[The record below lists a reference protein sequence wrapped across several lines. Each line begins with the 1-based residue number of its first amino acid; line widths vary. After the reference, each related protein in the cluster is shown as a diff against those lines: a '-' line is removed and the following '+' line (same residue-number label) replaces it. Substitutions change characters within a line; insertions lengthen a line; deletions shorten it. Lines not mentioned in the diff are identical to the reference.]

1 MLIQNNGRMSMKR
14 ITESKLRQ
22 LIREVLLVESL
33 QQVEQTVAKRAA
45 KLMKGWGYVE
55 EKGDLDIPYSTLEQK
70 IINTNIG
77 QISGWDLCGHMI
89 CALVGSYKV
98 PVDIQEDQK
107 KIALLWAYKQT
118 IKTLED
124 WNMLYDLFRRIADY
138 VLETDYGEDTLPVQ
152 QDDLKQKHDVLN
164 LGGYSTNILPNY
176 LRQIFYICSNS
187 DRTDPDHTVIERFFQ
202 WNRFI
207 RNGKKDLNAVS
218 SFAELYVLVK
228 EAKPKYK
235 AWQKEQES
243 KDVEAGKEVL
253 LDNKQWQVIAIHN
266 KGAACQLGK
275 PTDWCTA
282 APGLDYFKHYYEPN
296 DPLFYILDK
305 SDGEMYQF
313 HFGSKQYK
321 DKNDIDLYPSR
332 YLIGDK
338 IINVLD
344 EVVPGKYSI
353 ARAEIQRMMQDI
365 EHRKTAHL
373 NPASGERW

>member
-1 MLIQNNGRMSMKR
+1 MR

-22 LIREVLLVESL
+22 LIREALLVESL

-55 EKGDLDIPYSTLEQK
+55 EKGYLDITYSTLEEK

-89 CALVGSYKV
+89 CALVGHYKV

-118 IKTLED
+118 IETLENE
-124 WNMLYDLFRRIADY
+124 NMLHDLFMRIADY
-138 VLETDYGEDTLPVQ
+138 VLGTNYGEDTLPVQ
-152 QDDLKQKHDVLN
+152 QDDLQQKYAVLSDVI
-164 LGGYSTNILPNY
+164 YTLPNY
-176 LRQIFYICSNS
+176 IRQILDISNNNYS
-187 DRTDPDHTVIERFFQ
+187 AMTPLDRTDIERFFQ

-207 RNGKKDLNAVS
+207 QDGKKDLNDVS
-218 SFAELYVLVK
+218 SFAELSVLVK

-243 KDVEAGKEVL
+243 KDVEAGKEPL
-253 LDNKQWQVIAIHN
+253 LNNKQWQVIAIHN

-282 APGLDYFKHYYEPN
+282 APGLNFFEHYYKPD

-313 HFGSKQYK
+313 HFGTRQHK
-321 DKNDIDLYPSR
+321 DKNDIELYPSR

>member
-1 MLIQNNGRMSMKR
+1 ML
-14 ITESKLRQ
+14 ITESTLRRI
-22 LIREVLLVESL
+22 IREALLVESL

-55 EKGDLDIPYSTLEQK
+55 EQGDLNIPYSTLEQK

-89 CALVGSYKV
+89 CALVGHYKV

-118 IKTLED
+118 IKTLENE
-124 WNMLYDLFRRIADY
+124 NMLHDLFMRIADY

-152 QDDLKQKHDVLN
+152 QDDLQQKYDVLN
-164 LGGYSTNILPNY
+164 VGGYSTNILPNY
-176 LRQIFYICSNS
+176 IRQILDISNNYS
-187 DRTDPDHTVIERFFQ
+187 AMTPLDRTVIERFFQ

-207 RNGKKDLNAVS
+207 RDGKKDLNAVS
-218 SFAELYVLVK
+218 SFAELSVLVE
-228 EAKPKYK
+228 EAKPKHK

-282 APGLDYFKHYYEPN
+282 APGLDYFKHYYKPD

-313 HFGSKQYK
+313 HFGTRQHK
-321 DKNDIDLYPSR
+321 DKNDIELYPSR

-353 ARAEIQRMMQDI
+353 ARAEIQMMMQDI

>member
-1 MLIQNNGRMSMKR
+1 MR

-22 LIREVLLVESL
+22 LIREALLVESL

-55 EKGDLDIPYSTLEQK
+55 EQGYLDIPYSTLEQK

-89 CALVGSYKV
+89 CALVGHYKV

-118 IKTLED
+118 IKTLENE
-124 WNMLYDLFRRIADY
+124 NMLHDLFMRIADY

-152 QDDLKQKHDVLN
+152 QDDLQQKYDVLN
-164 LGGYSTNILPNY
+164 VGGYSTNILPNY
-176 LRQIFYICSNS
+176 IRQILDISNNYS
-187 DRTDPDHTVIERFFQ
+187 AMTPLDRTVIERFFQ

-207 RNGKKDLNAVS
+207 RDGKRDLNAVS
-218 SFAELYVLVK
+218 SFAELSVLVE
-228 EAKPKYK
+228 EAKPKHK

-313 HFGSKQYK
+313 HFGSRQYK
-321 DKNDIDLYPSR
+321 DKSDIDLYPSR
-332 YLIGDK
+332 YHIGDK

-353 ARAEIQRMMQDI
+353 ARSQIQIKMHEI